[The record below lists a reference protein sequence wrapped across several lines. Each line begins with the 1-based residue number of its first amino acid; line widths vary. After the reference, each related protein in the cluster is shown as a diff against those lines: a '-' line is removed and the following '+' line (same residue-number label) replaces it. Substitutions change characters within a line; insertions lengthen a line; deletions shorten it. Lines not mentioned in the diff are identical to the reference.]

1 MNYGVI
7 IILVLIIIFLWRKLH
22 LSNKYIVFL
31 ENEYYNFINLLTVSS
46 PEEIKILLNKSTQT
60 TLYKKIKKSNMT
72 DLDRFRKM
80 Y

>member
-31 ENEYYNFINLLTVSS
+31 ENEYYNFINLLNISS
-46 PEEIKILLNKSTQT
+46 PEEKEKLLNKATQT
-60 TLYKKIKKSNMT
+60 TLYKKIKRSNMT
-72 DLDRFRKM
+72 NLDRFREM